1 MNKKGRFHKG
11 SIAGLRAWG
20 IARLLE
26 VMEAAGSGK
35 GNKKDKK
42 VSNARVLFCS
52 NAHTLVWQ
60 V

>member
-26 VMEAAGSGK
+26 VKEAPSSSRGA
-35 GNKKDKK
+35 KDKK
-42 VSNARVLFCS
+42 VCYI
-52 NAHTLVWQ
+52 
-60 V
+60 